1 MARARPLAT
10 YALIAINLAVYG
22 VCVAQ
27 AGTGSFYGFVDSPV
41 FNSATLSPI
50 DLAHHEYW
58 RLITSG
64 FLHLSPM
71 HIAVNMFS
79 LYILGTMLEPILG
92 TGRFLQIYL
101 TSLFGGSAAVALFA
115 GENTATAGASGAI
128 YGLMGAML
136 VIVLKLKAPAGQV
149 IAVIAINLVISIS
162 VPGISL
168 VGHLG
173 GLLFGALATVA
184 VLYVPQLVVGNA
196 TPTVALRARADTTAR
211 AAMLVVLLVAI
222 VVGVL
227 SPYLR

>member
-1 MARARPLAT
+1 M
-10 YALIAINLAVYG
+10 
-22 VCVAQ
+22 
-27 AGTGSFYGFVDSPV
+27 

-92 TGRFLQIYL
+92 TGRFLQIHL

-162 VPGISL
+162 VPGISSWGTW
-168 VGHLG
+168 VGCCS
-173 GLLFGALATVA
+173 
-184 VLYVPQLVVGNA
+184 
-196 TPTVALRARADTTAR
+196 ARSRPSPSCTSR
-211 AAMLVVLLVAI
+211 SWWWAMRRRRWRCERGRTRLPGRRCWPCFVAI